1 MLYPEMI
8 KDLFEFMLEVPA
20 ERLES
25 SFADPVEFLVYL
37 DGGSPA
43 RISID
48 LNDAYE
54 TSFNEYVEKINLL
67 QINYPGVK
75 ID

>member
-1 MLYPEMI
+1 MSS
-8 KDLFEFMLEVPA
+8 FTGPA
-20 ERLES
+20 E
-25 SFADPVEFLVYL
+25 FVVYL

-54 TSFNEYVEKINLL
+54 NSFNEYLEKIRILE
-67 QINYPGVK
+67 INYPGVK
-75 ID
+75 IEL